1 MEGVLYRA
9 MELVQPTTG
18 DGGDERQRIMQELR
32 GIIEE
37 SDVLLVNANERPR
50 TDSGER
56 RVGTLDERKAEFI
69 RYVQDNIQNIKI
81 RGNILRFKHAGYKY
95 WFDMFSVSILLLS
108 ALLTFMEAMRAAST
122 SASRR
127 WTAPNRSSWV
137 SPIVISSAVTVCA
150 ALVKFKKYQV
160 KMENLQRA
168 IQKAIFTTF
177 RLMRVQENAK
187 HMHTD
192 EELDTLI
199 QSYSGETY
207 DMYVQC
213 QEEMEKN
220 LRYEDLVTHMK
231 TYYALSLDYERSEME
246 YRHRRL
252 VMDATQELR
261 KDDVGLEAG
270 ARLRHDRDRI
280 QRRMGGAVLSD
291 LRQTVL
297 LLFRASVTEAPV
309 RAPSSPHR
317 LDRPQII

>member
-1 MEGVLYRA
+1 
-9 MELVQPTTG
+9 
-18 DGGDERQRIMQELR
+18 MQELR

-50 TDSGER
+50 ATSGEL
-56 RVGTLDERKAEFI
+56 RVGTLDERKARFI
-69 RYVQDNIQNIKI
+69 RYVQDNIQKIKI
-81 RGNILRFKHAGYKY
+81 RGNILRFKYAGYKY
-95 WFDMFSVSILLLS
+95 WFDMFNVSVLILS
-108 ALLTFMEAMRAAST
+108 ALLTFMEAMRARFDVSIEDMDSPASIVMG
-122 SASRR
+122 
-127 WTAPNRSSWV
+127 V
-137 SPIVISSAVTVCA
+137 SPIVISSTVTLFA

-192 EELDTLI
+192 EELDALI

-280 QRRMGGAVLSD
+280 QRRMGGLCCLICGKLCCSCSAPPSPRPHPSALVAAPPPARNN
-291 LRQTVL
+291 LRPGDT
-297 LLFRASVTEAPV
+297 TDP
-309 RAPSSPHR
+309 
-317 LDRPQII
+317 